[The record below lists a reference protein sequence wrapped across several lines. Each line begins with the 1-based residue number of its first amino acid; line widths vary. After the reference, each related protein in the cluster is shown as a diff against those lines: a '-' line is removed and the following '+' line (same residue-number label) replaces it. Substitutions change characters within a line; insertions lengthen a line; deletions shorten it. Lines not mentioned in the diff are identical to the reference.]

1 VKAWINIPVIANGSI
16 DSLASARLCIEQS
29 NADGLMIGRAA
40 AVSPWIFAVLAR
52 ALYKVEISEPEVCL
66 PLLYQKFVL
75 ALVERFQPDRR
86 LGRLKEFTHY
96 FAKNYFFGHHLASKV
111 QASNS
116 LKDAWLRAVEFFG
129 ENDPHG
135 VDQLQSP
142 FTSSVRGGAADC
154 STQSRE
160 PDISF

>member
-1 VKAWINIPVIANGSI
+1 
-16 DSLASARLCIEQS
+16 
-29 NADGLMIGRAA
+29 MIGRAA
-40 AVSPWIFAVLAR
+40 VVSPWIFAVLAR
-52 ALYKVEISEPEVCL
+52 ALYKVQIPEPEICL

-111 QASNS
+111 QASDS
-116 LKDAWLRAVEFFG
+116 LKDAWLRAVEFFN

-135 VDQLQSP
+135 GNQLRSP
-142 FTSSVRGGAADC
+142 FILSVPKGAADC
-154 STQSRE
+154 STQSRGL
-160 PDISF
+160 DISS